1 MKVILLQDVKGL
13 GKKGQVAKVSDG
25 HARNLLIP
33 KGLVKEATD
42 ANIRELEKSQEAEA
56 AKAAGARQEAEEL
69 SKKMALLRVTIVTKG
84 GEGGRLFGSITGKDI
99 ADGLME
105 QHKIEIDKRKIVL
118 DNPIKLAGEHV
129 VDVKL
134 YPEITGKLRII
145 VEAKQ

>member
-13 GKKGQVAKVSDG
+13 GKKGQIAKVSDG

-33 KGLVKEATD
+33 KGMVKEATD
-42 ANIRELEKSQEAEA
+42 ANVRELEKNQEAEA
-56 AKAAGARQEAEEL
+56 AREAGAHQAAEDL
-69 SKKMALLRVTIVTKG
+69 SKKIALLRVTIETKG

-99 ADGLME
+99 ADGLLA

-118 DNPIKLAGEHV
+118 ETPIKHAGEHI

-134 YPEITGKLRII
+134 YPEVTAKLRVL
-145 VEAKQ
+145 VEVK